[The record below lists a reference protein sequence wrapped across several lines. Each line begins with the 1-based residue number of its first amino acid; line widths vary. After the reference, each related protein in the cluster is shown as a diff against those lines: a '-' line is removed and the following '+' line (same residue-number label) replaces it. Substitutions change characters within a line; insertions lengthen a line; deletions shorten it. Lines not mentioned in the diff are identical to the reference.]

1 MEKSTETMK
10 DSFDIEKLK
19 DLMKKYPAL
28 KENISSVL
36 LSQFIKKRYSF

>member
-10 DSFDIEKLK
+10 DSIGIEKLK
-19 DLMKKYPAL
+19 DIMKKYLEL

-36 LSQFIKKRYSF
+36 LSQFI